1 MGKSK
6 RRRFR
11 TIFYTKLG
19 FKPNGASTELTSFLV
34 GEEKAANIMLSE
46 ISDSIN
52 IDAADEEE
60 QEIETP
66 VTTIIK

>member
-19 FKPNGASTELTSFLV
+19 FKPNGASTELSFLV
-34 GEEKAANIMLSE
+34 GEEKAADIMLSE